1 MSALVMTT
9 AIPTNELRGTLRQD
23 EPMARHT
30 SWRAGGS
37 AKVFYQPADI
47 EDLIV
52 FLRSLSANE
61 PLYWVGL
68 GSNLLVRD
76 GGLNGTVIATSNNLN
91 RLEFL
96 DNHQVRAEVGVAS
109 PKLARETAK
118 QGLSG
123 LEFLCGIPGTVGGAL
138 ALNAGALGSEMWQR
152 VVSVETINRQGQL
165 QHRTP
170 ADYQISYRHVEGP
183 AEEWFVAATLQLEPG
198 ESSASLELIKGYL
211 ARRSATQPTQL
222 PNAGSVFRNPPGD
235 YAARLIETCG
245 LKNTCVGGACVS
257 EKHANFIINTG
268 TATAGDIEALIERVA
283 NTVKREHGI
292 ALVREVHIV
301 GGGRDD

>member
-1 MSALVMTT
+1 
-9 AIPTNELRGTLRQD
+9 
-23 EPMARHT
+23 MARHT
-30 SWRAGGS
+30 SWRVGGP
-37 AKVFYQPADI
+37 AKTFFQPADL
-47 EDLIV
+47 EELV
-52 FLRSLSANE
+52 TFLRKLSVDE

-76 GGLNGTVIATSNNLN
+76 GGLNGTVIATSSLN
-91 RLEFL
+91 HIEFL
-96 DNHQVRAEVGVAS
+96 ENHQVRVEVGVAS

-123 LEFLCGIPGTVGGAL
+123 LEFLCGIPGTIGGAL

-165 QHRTP
+165 QNRTP

-183 AEEWFVAATLQLEPG
+183 ADEWFVAVTLQLEPG
-198 ESSASLELIKGYL
+198 ETAVSQDLIKRYL
-211 ARRSATQPTQL
+211 ARRSATQPTHL

-235 YAARLIETCG
+235 YAARLIEACG

-283 NTVKREHGI
+283 ETVKREHGVE
-292 ALVREVHIV
+292 LLREVHITGEV
-301 GGGRDD
+301 FKRD

>member
-1 MSALVMTT
+1 
-9 AIPTNELRGTLRQD
+9 
-23 EPMARHT
+23 MARHT
-30 SWRAGGS
+30 SWRVGGP
-37 AKVFYQPADI
+37 AKTFFQPADA
-47 EDLIV
+47 EELGM
-52 FLRSLSANE
+52 FLRKLSGDE

-76 GGLNGTVIATSNNLN
+76 GGLNGTVIATNSLN
-91 RLEFL
+91 HIEFL
-96 DNHQVRAEVGVAS
+96 ENHQVRAEVGVAS

-123 LEFLCGIPGTVGGAL
+123 LEFLCGIPGTIGGAL
-138 ALNAGALGSEMWQR
+138 ALNAGALGSEMWQH
-152 VVSVETINRQGQL
+152 VVSVETITRQGQL
-165 QHRTP
+165 QNRTP

-183 AEEWFVAATLQLEPG
+183 ADEWFVAASLQLEPG
-198 ESSASLELIKGYL
+198 ETALSQDLIKRYL
-211 ARRSATQPTQL
+211 ARRSATQPTHL

-235 YAARLIETCG
+235 YAARLIEACG

-283 NTVKREHGI
+283 DTVKREHGVE
-292 ALVREVHIV
+292 LLREVHIV
-301 GGGRDD
+301 GEIVKRD

>member
-1 MSALVMTT
+1 MSALSMTGKRT
-9 AIPTNELRGTLRQD
+9 HELRGILRQD
-23 EPMARHT
+23 ESMARHT
-30 SWRAGGS
+30 SWRVGGP
-37 AKVFYQPADI
+37 AKTFFQPADL
-47 EDLIV
+47 EELV
-52 FLRSLSANE
+52 TFLRKLSVDE
-61 PLYWVGL
+61 SLYWVGL

-76 GGLNGTVIATSNNLN
+76 GGLNGTVIATSSLN
-91 RLEFL
+91 HIEFL
-96 DNHQVRAEVGVAS
+96 ENHQVRVEVGVAS

-123 LEFLCGIPGTVGGAL
+123 LEFLCGIPGTIGGAL

-165 QHRTP
+165 QNRTP

-183 AEEWFVAATLQLEPG
+183 ADEWFVAVTLQLEPG
-198 ESSASLELIKGYL
+198 ETAVSQDLIKRYL
-211 ARRSATQPTQL
+211 ARRSATQPTHL

-235 YAARLIETCG
+235 YAARLIEACG

-283 NTVKREHGI
+283 ETVKREHGVE
-292 ALVREVHIV
+292 LLREVHITGEV
-301 GGGRDD
+301 FKRD

>member
-1 MSALVMTT
+1 MSPLVMT
-9 AIPTNELRGTLRQD
+9 AKRPNQVRGILRQD

-30 SWRAGGS
+30 SWRVGGP
-37 AKVFYQPADI
+37 ARTFFQPADLQ
-47 EDLIV
+47 ELAD
-52 FLRSLSANE
+52 FLRSLPAEE

-76 GGLNGTVIATSNNLN
+76 GGLKGTVIATSELN
-91 RLEFL
+91 HLEFL
-96 DNHQVRAEVGVAS
+96 PHQQVRAEVGVTS
-109 PKLARETAK
+109 PKLARQTAK
-118 QGLSG
+118 QDLSG

-138 ALNAGALGSEMWQR
+138 ALNAGAMGSEMWQR
-152 VVSVETINRQGQL
+152 VVSVETIDRQGQL
-165 QHRTP
+165 HHRTP
-170 ADYQISYRHVEGP
+170 SEYQISYRHVEGP
-183 AEEWFVAATLQLEPG
+183 NNEWFVAATLQLEQG
-198 ESSASLELIKGYL
+198 DSAVSQDLIKRYL

-235 YAARLIETCG
+235 YAARLIESCG

-283 NTVKREHGI
+283 QTVKREHDI
-292 ALVREVHIV
+292 TLQREVHIV
-301 GGGRDD
+301 GEAKDD